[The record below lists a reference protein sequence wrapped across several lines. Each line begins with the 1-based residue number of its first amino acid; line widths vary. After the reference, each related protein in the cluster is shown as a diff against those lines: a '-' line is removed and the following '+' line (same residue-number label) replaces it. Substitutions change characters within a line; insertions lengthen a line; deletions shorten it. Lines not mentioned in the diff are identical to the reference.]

1 MTTPPRVTSGQV
13 LMATGVVHQVVGVL
27 IGLGL
32 GDELDGRNLFAEIT
46 EAGGVASIAPDLGR
60 MTLFWFLF
68 FGFAMLMLGSLMH
81 HCERRGQV
89 LPESLGWQ
97 MGVLAVAGSLMI
109 PASGFWLIIPQGLWI
124 VREARRRAGT
134 ATCAPVSPDGQ

>member
-1 MTTPPRVTSGQV
+1 MTASPRVTSGQL
-13 LMATGVVHQVVGVL
+13 LMATGVVHQLVGVL
-27 IGLGL
+27 VGLGL
-32 GDELDGRNLFAEIT
+32 GDELGGRNLFAEIAG
-46 EAGGVASIAPDLGR
+46 AGGVAAIEPDLGR

-81 HCERRGQV
+81 HNERRGQV

-97 MGVLAVAGSLMI
+97 MGALAIAGGLLI

-124 VREARRRAGT
+124 VRRARRREGT
-134 ATCAPVSPDGQ
+134 AR